1 MGKVKG
7 QRDNKGM
14 RPIREIAAAIGLL
27 EDDLEYYGR
36 YKAKVG
42 LKAINRL
49 KRRTDASLIL
59 VSAMTPTP
67 AGEGKTTVSIGL
79 AQALAKLGKSAMV
92 ALREPSLGPV
102 FGIKGGATGGGLSR
116 VLPADD
122 INLHFTNDFP
132 AVESAHNLLSALI
145 DNSIFHGNP
154 LNIDP
159 RKITWRRVMDINDR
173 SLRDIVIGLGG
184 STNGVPRE
192 TGFDIVPSSEIMAIL
207 CLSRSYAEL
216 KDKIRKTL
224 VGFTYDDRPVMTGD
238 LKVEGAVTAL
248 LKHALL
254 PNLVQTTEG
263 VPAIIHGGPFANI
276 AQGTNSIIGTDL
288 ALRLADYVVTE
299 AGFGFELGAEKYFD
313 IVAPY
318 GNLNPRIVVL
328 VATIRALKYHAGV
341 AREDLNGPNP
351 RLAVLGMAN
360 LRKHYENIDK
370 FNVPCIIALN
380 RFPSDTDEEIRA
392 VVEAAE
398 YEGMNIAPADIFRL
412 GGEGGL
418 ELAEKTANLIAQSSG
433 AFRTLYKWDQ
443 PVEDKIF
450 TIASEIYGAV
460 SIDYQPLAR
469 RNLDLIK
476 KFGFDKLPI
485 CIAKTQQ
492 SLSDNPALLGLPR
505 DFIVTVR
512 EIKIASGAGFLI
524 PITGDILR
532 MPGLSKTPAAY
543 HIDIDDDGNITGV
556 DSPPLPAIPA
566 TPGAARHG

>member
-1 MGKVKG
+1 MMKTK
-7 QRDNKGM
+7 QHSPEKNL
-14 RPIREIAAAIGLL
+14 RPIVEIASSIGLT
-27 EDDLEYYGR
+27 ENDLELYGR
-36 YKAKVG
+36 YKAKVR
-42 LKAINRL
+42 LEAI
-49 KRRTDASLIL
+49 RRFSRRKDSALIL

-79 AQALAKLGKSAMV
+79 AQALAKIGKSTIA

-116 VLPADD
+116 VHPVDD

-132 AVESAHNLLSALI
+132 AVESAHNLLSAI
-145 DNSIFHGNP
+145 VDNSIFHGNP

-159 RKITWRRVMDINDR
+159 RKITWRRVLDVNDR

-207 CLSRSYAEL
+207 CLSRSYEEL
-216 KDKIRKTL
+216 KDKIGKIL
-224 VGFTYDDRPVMTGD
+224 VSFTYDDQPVTASH

-248 LKHALL
+248 LKYALL

-276 AQGTNSIIGTDL
+276 AQGTSSIMGTDL

-299 AGFGFELGAEKYFD
+299 AGFGFDLGAEKFFD

-328 VATIRALKYHAGV
+328 VATVRALKYHAGISREELPEPN
-341 AREDLNGPNP
+341 ARA
-351 RLAVLGMAN
+351 AVLGMAN
-360 LRKHYENIDK
+360 LRKHYNNIDK
-370 FNVPCIIALN
+370 FNVPCIVALN
-380 RFPSDTDEEIRA
+380 RFPTDTDEEIKA
-392 VVEAAE
+392 VTEAAE
-398 YEGMNIAPADIFRL
+398 NEGMNIAPADIFRL

-418 ELAEKTANLIAQSSG
+418 ELAQKTIQLIADTPG
-433 AFRTLYKWDQ
+433 AFKPLYEWDL

-450 TIASEIYGAV
+450 KVASEIYGAV
-460 SIDYQPLAR
+460 SIDYQPQAK

-476 KFGFDKLPI
+476 KIGYDKLPV
-485 CIAKTQQ
+485 CVAKTQQ
-492 SLSDNPALLGLPR
+492 SLSDNPSLLGLPKN
-505 DFIVTVR
+505 FIVTVR
-512 EIKIASGAGFLI
+512 EIKVASGAGFLI
-524 PITGDILR
+524 PITGEILR
-532 MPGLSKTPAAY
+532 MPGLAKFPAAY
-543 HIDIDDDGNITGV
+543 NINIDNNGIITGIV
-556 DSPPLPAIPA
+556 
-566 TPGAARHG
+566 

>member
-1 MGKVKG
+1 MRKTK
-7 QRDNKGM
+7 QHNPEKNL
-14 RPIREIAAAIGLL
+14 RPIVDIASMLGLM
-27 EDDLEYYGR
+27 ENDLELYGR
-36 YKAKVG
+36 YKAKVK
-42 LKAINRL
+42 LEAI
-49 KRRTDASLIL
+49 RRFSRRNNSSLIL

-79 AQALAKLGKSAMV
+79 VQALAKIGKSTIA

-116 VLPADD
+116 VHPVDD

-132 AVESAHNLLSALI
+132 AVESAHNLLSAI
-145 DNSIFHGNP
+145 VDNSIFHGNP

-159 RKITWRRVMDINDR
+159 RKITWRRVIDMNDR

-207 CLSRSYAEL
+207 CLSRSYEEL
-216 KDKIRKTL
+216 KDKIRKIL
-224 VGFTYDDRPVMTGD
+224 VSFTYDDQPVIAGD

-248 LKHALL
+248 LKYALL

-299 AGFGFELGAEKYFD
+299 AGFGFDLGAEKYFD

-318 GNLNPRIVVL
+318 GNFNPRIVVL
-328 VATIRALKYHAGV
+328 VATVRALKYHAGI
-341 AREDLNGPNP
+341 AREELNDPNP
-351 RLAVLGMAN
+351 HAAVLGMAN

-370 FNVPCIIALN
+370 FNVPCIVALN
-380 RFPSDTDEEIRA
+380 RFPSDTDEEIKA

-398 YEGMNIAPADIFRL
+398 NEGMNIAPADIFRL

-418 ELAEKTANLIAQSSG
+418 ELAEKTVRLIAG
-433 AFRTLYKWDQ
+433 AKGTSKPLYDWKL

-450 TIASEIYGAV
+450 KVASEIYGAV
-460 SIDYQPLAR
+460 SIDYQPQAR
-469 RNLDLIK
+469 RNLDMIK
-476 KFGFDKLPI
+476 KFGYDRLPV

-492 SLSDNPALLGLPR
+492 SLSDNPSLLGLPSN
-505 DFIVTVR
+505 FIVTVR

-524 PITGDILR
+524 PITGEILR
-532 MPGLSKTPAAY
+532 MPGLSKVPAAY
-543 HIDIDDDGNITGV
+543 NINIDDSGNITGIV
-556 DSPPLPAIPA
+556 
-566 TPGAARHG
+566 

>member
-1 MGKVKG
+1 MRKTKEHSTGKNLRHIV
-7 QRDNKGM
+7 D
-14 RPIREIAAAIGLL
+14 IASMLGLT
-27 EDDLEYYGR
+27 EDDLELYGR
-36 YKAKVG
+36 YKAKM
-42 LKAINRL
+42 RL
-49 KRRTDASLIL
+49 EVTRRFARRKNSSLIL

-79 AQALAKLGKSAMV
+79 AQALAKIGKSTIA

-116 VLPADD
+116 VHPVDD

-132 AVESAHNLLSALI
+132 AVESAHNLLSAI
-145 DNSIFHGNP
+145 VDNSIFHGNP

-159 RKITWRRVMDINDR
+159 RKITWRRVIDMNDR

-207 CLSRSYAEL
+207 CLSRSYEEL
-216 KDKIRKTL
+216 KDKISRIL
-224 VGFTYDDRPVMTGD
+224 VSFTYDDRPVIAGD

-248 LKHALL
+248 LKYALL

-276 AQGTNSIIGTDL
+276 AQGTNSIISTDL

-299 AGFGFELGAEKYFD
+299 AGFGFDLGAEKYFD

-318 GNLNPRIVVL
+318 GSFNPRIVVL
-328 VATIRALKYHAGV
+328 VATVRALKYHAGI
-341 AREDLNGPNP
+341 AREELNDPNP
-351 RLAVLGMAN
+351 HAAVLGMAN

-370 FNVPCIIALN
+370 FNVPCIVALN
-380 RFPSDTDEEIRA
+380 RFPSDTDEEINA
-392 VVEAAE
+392 VVKAAE
-398 YEGMNIAPADIFRL
+398 NEGMNIAPADIFRL
-412 GGEGGL
+412 GGDGGL
-418 ELAEKTANLIAQSSG
+418 ELAEKTVQLVAKAEGTFKPLYEWNL
-433 AFRTLYKWDQ
+433 

-450 TIASEIYGAV
+450 KVASEIYGAV
-460 SIDYQPLAR
+460 SIDYQPQAR
-469 RNLDLIK
+469 RNLDMIK
-476 KFGFDKLPI
+476 KIGYDRLPV

-492 SLSDNPALLGLPR
+492 SLSDNPNLLGLPSN
-505 DFIVTVR
+505 FIVTVR

-524 PITGDILR
+524 PITGEILR
-532 MPGLSKTPAAY
+532 MPGLSRTPAAY
-543 HIDIDDDGNITGV
+543 NINIDDTGNIKGIV
-556 DSPPLPAIPA
+556 
-566 TPGAARHG
+566 

>member
-1 MGKVKG
+1 MGKVREQGAFKG
-7 QRDNKGM
+7 L
-14 RPIREIAAAIGLL
+14 RPIYEIAASIGLA

-36 YKAKVG
+36 HKAKVRIE
-42 LKAINRL
+42 AI
-49 KRRTDASLIL
+49 KRFERRANTALIL

-79 AQALAKLGKSAMV
+79 AQALTKLGKQTIV
-92 ALREPSLGPV
+92 TLREPSLGPV
-102 FGIKGGATGGGLSR
+102 FGIKGGATGGGLSC
-116 VLPADD
+116 VHPIDD

-132 AVESAHNLLSALI
+132 AVESAHNLLSALV

-159 RKITWRRVMDINDR
+159 RKITWRRVIDMNDR

-184 STNGVPRE
+184 SMNGVPRE

-216 KDKIRKTL
+216 KDKIRKTMI
-224 VGFTYDDRPVMTGD
+224 GFTYDDKPVITGD
-238 LKVEGAVTAL
+238 LKIEGAVTAL

-299 AGFGFELGAEKYFD
+299 AGFGFELGAEKFFD

-318 GNLNPRIVVL
+318 GNFNPRIVIL
-328 VATIRALKYHAGV
+328 VATVRALKYHAGV
-341 AREDLNGPNP
+341 PREELNISNP
-351 RLAVLGMAN
+351 RVAVLGMAN

-380 RFPSDTDEEIRA
+380 RFPSDTEEEIQA
-392 VVEAAE
+392 VIKAAE
-398 YEGMNIAPADIFRL
+398 NEGMNIAPADIFRL

-418 ELAEKTANLIAQSSG
+418 ELAEKTANIIAKSSST
-433 AFRTLYKWDQ
+433 FRSLYKWDQ

-450 TIASEIYGAV
+450 TVASKIYGAV
-460 SIDYQPLAR
+460 SIDYQPMAK

-505 DFIVTVR
+505 DFVVTVR

-524 PITGDILR
+524 PVTGEILR
-532 MPGLSKTPAAY
+532 MPGLSKVPAAN
-543 HIDIDDDGNITGV
+543 HIDIDDDGNITGI
-556 DSPPLPAIPA
+556 S
-566 TPGAARHG
+566 TPGNS

>member
-1 MGKVKG
+1 MDDKYRNGT
-7 QRDNKGM
+7 GM
-14 RPIREIAAAIGLL
+14 RPIRDIAASVGLA
-27 EDDLEYYGR
+27 EDELDYYGR
-36 YKAKVG
+36 YKAKVRIE
-42 LKAINRL
+42 AIHARP
-49 KRRTDASLIL
+49 RREKSSLIL

-79 AQALAKLGKSAMV
+79 AQALARLGKSAMA

-102 FGIKGGATGGGLSR
+102 FGVKGGATGGGLSR
-116 VLPADD
+116 VLPVDD

-132 AVESAHNLLSALI
+132 AVESSHNLLSALI

-207 CLSRSYAEL
+207 CLSRTYAEL
-216 KDKIRKTL
+216 KEKIRKTL
-224 VGFTYDDRPVMTGD
+224 VGFTYDDKPVVTGD

-263 VPAIIHGGPFANI
+263 VPALVHGGPFANI
-276 AQGTNSIIGTDL
+276 AQGTGSIIGMDL

-299 AGFGFELGAEKYFD
+299 AGFGFELGAEKFFD

-318 GNLNPRIVVL
+318 GNLSPRIVVL

-341 AREDLNGPNP
+341 AREDLNKPNA

-370 FNVPCIIALN
+370 FNVPCVIALN
-380 RFPSDTDEEIRA
+380 RFPSDADEEIRA

-398 YEGMNIAPADIFRL
+398 NEGMNIAPADIFRL
-412 GGEGGL
+412 GGEGGQ
-418 ELAEKTANLIAQSSG
+418 ELAEKAMTVMEKASG
-433 AFRTLYKWDQ
+433 AFRTLYRWDQ

-450 TIASEIYGAV
+450 TVASEIYGAV

-476 KFGFDKLPI
+476 RFGFDKLPI

-532 MPGLSKTPAAY
+532 MPGLAKTPAAY
-543 HIDIDDDGNITGV
+543 QIDIDDEGHIKGIN
-556 DSPPLPAIPA
+556 
-566 TPGAARHG
+566 

>member
-1 MGKVKG
+1 MARAKKQHAV
-7 QRDNKGM
+7 NGM
-14 RPIREIAAAIGLL
+14 RPIYEIAASVGLA
-27 EDDLEYYGR
+27 EDDLECYGR
-36 YKAKVG
+36 HKAKV
-42 LKAINRL
+42 KIEAI
-49 KRRTDASLIL
+49 KRFERRANTSLIL

-67 AGEGKTTVSIGL
+67 AGEGKTTISIGL
-79 AQALAKLGKSAMV
+79 AQALAKLGKQTIV
-92 ALREPSLGPV
+92 TLREPSLGPV
-102 FGIKGGATGGGLSR
+102 FGVKGGATGGGLSC

-132 AVESAHNLLSALI
+132 AVERAHNLLSALI
-145 DNSIFHGNP
+145 DNSVFHGNP

-159 RKITWRRVMDINDR
+159 RKITWRRVMDMNDR

-192 TGFDIVPSSEIMAIL
+192 SGFDIVPSSEIMAIL

-216 KDKIRKTL
+216 KEKIQKIL
-224 VGFTYDDRPVMTGD
+224 VGFTYDDKPVVTRD
-238 LKVEGAVTAL
+238 LKIEGAVTSL
-248 LKHALL
+248 LKYALL

-263 VPAIIHGGPFANI
+263 VPAIVHGGPFANI
-276 AQGTNSIIGTDL
+276 AQGTNSIMGTDL

-299 AGFGFELGAEKYFD
+299 AGFGFDLGAEKYFD

-318 GNLNPRIVVL
+318 GNFNPRIVVL
-328 VATIRALKYHAGV
+328 VATIRALKYHAGMPT
-341 AREDLNGPNP
+341 ESLSEPNP
-351 RLAVLGMAN
+351 RVAVLGMAN

-380 RFPSDTDEEIRA
+380 RFPSDTDAEIQA
-392 VVEAAE
+392 VVKAAE
-398 YEGMNIAPADIFRL
+398 DEGMNIAPVDVFRL

-418 ELAEKTANLIAQSSG
+418 ELAEKAMNIIAKASG
-433 AFRTLYKWDQ
+433 TFRSLYRWDQ

-450 TIASEIYGAV
+450 TVASKIYGAV
-460 SIDYQPLAR
+460 SIDYQPLAK

-492 SLSDNPALLGLPR
+492 SLSDNPSLLGLPS

-532 MPGLSKTPAAY
+532 MPGLSKAPAAY
-543 HIDIDDDGNITGV
+543 HIDIDDDGNISGIT
-556 DSPPLPAIPA
+556 SPGDA
-566 TPGAARHG
+566 

>member
-1 MGKVKG
+1 MKKNIKQIPGIKL
-7 QRDNKGM
+7 Q
-14 RPIREIAAAIGLL
+14 PIIEIASSIGLMD
-27 EDDLEYYGR
+27 EDLELFGR
-36 YKAKVG
+36 YKAKVR
-42 LKAINRL
+42 LEAIE
-49 KRRTDASLIL
+49 KYERRKHSALIL

-79 AQALAKLGKSAMV
+79 AQALAKIGKRTMA

-102 FGIKGGATGGGLSR
+102 FGLKGGATGGGLSR
-116 VLPADD
+116 VHPVDD

-132 AVESAHNLLSALI
+132 AVESAHNLLSAI
-145 DNSIFHGNP
+145 VDNSIFHGNP

-159 RKITWRRVMDINDR
+159 RKITWRRVLDMNDR
-173 SLRDIVIGLGG
+173 SLRDMVIGLGG

-224 VGFTYDDRPVMTGD
+224 VGFTYNDQPVIAGD

-248 LKHALL
+248 LKYALL

-299 AGFGFELGAEKYFD
+299 AGFGFDLGAEKYFD

-318 GNLNPRIVVL
+318 GNLDPKIVVL
-328 VATIRALKYHAGV
+328 VATVRALKYHAGI
-341 AREDLNGPNP
+341 AREELSEPNP
-351 RLAVLGMAN
+351 RAAVLGMAN

-370 FNVPCIIALN
+370 FHVPCIIALN
-380 RFPSDTDEEIRA
+380 RFPSDSDEEIRA

-398 YEGMNIAPADIFRL
+398 NEGMNIAPAEIFTK
-412 GGEGGL
+412 GGEGGT
-418 ELAEKTANLIAQSSG
+418 ELAQKTVEIISKSKGKYQPLYDWNL
-433 AFRTLYKWDQ
+433 

-450 TIASEIYGAV
+450 KVASEIYGAV
-460 SIDYQPLAR
+460 SIDYQPQAR
-469 RNLDLIK
+469 RNLDMIK
-476 KFGFDKLPI
+476 KIGYDKLPV

-492 SLSDNPALLGLPR
+492 SLSDNPTLLGLPR

-524 PITGDILR
+524 PITGEILR
-532 MPGLSKTPAAY
+532 MPGLSKVPAAY
-543 HIDIDDDGNITGV
+543 NIDIDNSGNISGIT
-556 DSPPLPAIPA
+556 
-566 TPGAARHG
+566 

>member
-1 MGKVKG
+1 MNGI
-7 QRDNKGM
+7 
-14 RPIREIAAAIGLL
+14 RPISEIAASIGLA

-36 YKAKVG
+36 YKAKIRID
-42 LKAINRL
+42 AIRSSE
-49 KRRTDASLIL
+49 RRENASLIL

-79 AQALAKLGKSAMV
+79 SQALARLGKQTIV
-92 ALREPSLGPV
+92 TLREPSLGPV
-102 FGIKGGATGGGLSR
+102 FGIKGGATGGGLSS
-116 VLPADD
+116 VLPVSD

-132 AVESAHNLLSALI
+132 AVESAHNLLSALV
-145 DNSIFHGNP
+145 DNTIFHSNP

-159 RKITWRRVMDINDR
+159 RKITWRRVMDMNDR

-184 STNGVPRE
+184 STNGIPRE

-216 KDKIRKTL
+216 KDKIRNIL
-224 VGFTYDDRPVMTGD
+224 VGFTYDDKPVITGD

-248 LKHALL
+248 LKYALL

-288 ALRLADYVVTE
+288 ALRRADYVVTE

-328 VATIRALKYHAGV
+328 VATVRALKYHAGV
-341 AREDLNGPNP
+341 ARENLNEPNP
-351 RLAVLGMAN
+351 RAAILGMAN

-370 FNVPCIIALN
+370 FNVPCIVALN
-380 RFPSDTDEEIRA
+380 RFPSDTDEEIKTVIR
-392 VVEAAE
+392 VAE
-398 YEGMNIAPADIFRL
+398 NEGMNIASVDIFRL

-418 ELAEKTANLIAQSSG
+418 ELAEKTVNIIAKASG
-433 AFRTLYKWDQ
+433 TYRSLYTWDQ

-450 TIASEIYGAV
+450 TIASKIYGAV
-460 SIDYQPLAR
+460 SIDYQPLAK

-492 SLSDNPALLGLPR
+492 SL
-505 DFIVTVR
+505 T
-512 EIKIASGAGFLI
+512 
-524 PITGDILR
+524 
-532 MPGLSKTPAAY
+532 TPPSW
-543 HIDIDDDGNITGV
+543 DCLET
-556 DSPPLPAIPA
+556 SL
-566 TPGAARHG
+566 

>member
-1 MGKVKG
+1 MGKVKE
-7 QRDNKGM
+7 QRAVKGI
-14 RPIREIAAAIGLL
+14 RPISEIAASIGLA
-27 EDDLEYYGR
+27 EDDLECYGR
-36 YKAKVG
+36 YKAKVRIE
-42 LKAINRL
+42 AI
-49 KRRTDASLIL
+49 KRFERRANASLIL

-79 AQALAKLGKSAMV
+79 AQSLARLGKPTIV

-102 FGIKGGATGGGLSR
+102 FGIKGGATGGGLSC
-116 VLPADD
+116 VLPMDE

-145 DNSIFHGNP
+145 DNTIFHGNP

-159 RKITWRRVMDINDR
+159 RKITWRRVMDMNDR

-184 STNGVPRE
+184 SSNGVPRE

-216 KDKIRKTL
+216 KDKIRNIL
-224 VGFTYDDRPVMTGD
+224 VGFTYDDKPVITGD

-328 VATIRALKYHAGV
+328 VATVRALKYHAGV
-341 AREDLNGPNP
+341 SSEDLNEPNP

-380 RFPSDTDEEIRA
+380 RFPSDTDEEIQA
-392 VVEAAE
+392 VISAAE
-398 YEGMNIAPADIFRL
+398 DEGMNIAPADIFRL
-412 GGEGGL
+412 GGEGGM
-418 ELAEKTANLIAQSSG
+418 ELAEKVVNLIAKSSST
-433 AFRTLYKWDQ
+433 FRSLYKWDQ

-450 TIASEIYGAV
+450 TVASKIYGAV
-460 SIDYQPLAR
+460 SIDYQPLAK
-469 RNLDLIK
+469 RNLDIIK

-505 DFIVTVR
+505 DFVVTVR

-524 PITGDILR
+524 PITGEILR
-532 MPGLSKTPAAY
+532 MPGLSKVPAAY
-543 HIDIDDDGNITGV
+543 HIDIDDDGNITGI
-556 DSPPLPAIPA
+556 SN
-566 TPGAARHG
+566 PGNA

>member
-1 MGKVKG
+1 MRKTKENSSGKNLRYIV
-7 QRDNKGM
+7 D
-14 RPIREIAAAIGLL
+14 IASMLGLT
-27 EDDLEYYGR
+27 EDDLELYGR
-36 YKAKVG
+36 YKAK
-42 LKAINRL
+42 IRL
-49 KRRTDASLIL
+49 EVTRRFSRRNNSSLIL

-79 AQALAKLGKSAMV
+79 AQALAKIGKSTIA

-116 VLPADD
+116 VHPVDD

-132 AVESAHNLLSALI
+132 AVESAHNLLSAI
-145 DNSIFHGNP
+145 VDNSIFHGNP

-159 RKITWRRVMDINDR
+159 RKITWRRVIDMNDR

-207 CLSRSYAEL
+207 CLSRSYEEL
-216 KDKIRKTL
+216 KDKISRIL
-224 VGFTYDDRPVMTGD
+224 VSFTYDDRPVIAGD

-248 LKHALL
+248 LKYALL

-276 AQGTNSIIGTDL
+276 AQGTNSIISTDL

-299 AGFGFELGAEKYFD
+299 AGFGFDLGAEKYFD

-318 GNLNPRIVVL
+318 GNFNPRIVVL
-328 VATIRALKYHAGV
+328 VATVRALKYHAGI
-341 AREDLNGPNP
+341 AREELNDPNP
-351 RLAVLGMAN
+351 HAAVLGMAN

-370 FNVPCIIALN
+370 FNVPCIVALN
-380 RFPSDTDEEIRA
+380 RFPSDTDEEIQA
-392 VVEAAE
+392 VVKAAE
-398 YEGMNIAPADIFRL
+398 NEGMSIAPADIFRL
-412 GGEGGL
+412 GGDGGL
-418 ELAEKTANLIAQSSG
+418 ELAEKTVRLIAEAEG
-433 AFRTLYKWDQ
+433 TFKPLYDWNL

-450 TIASEIYGAV
+450 KVASEIYGAV
-460 SIDYQPLAR
+460 SIDYQPQAR
-469 RNLDLIK
+469 RNLDMIK
-476 KFGFDKLPI
+476 KIGYDKLPV

-492 SLSDNPALLGLPR
+492 SLSDNPNLLGLPSN
-505 DFIVTVR
+505 FIVTVR

-524 PITGDILR
+524 PITGEILR
-532 MPGLSKTPAAY
+532 MPGLSKAPAAY
-543 HIDIDDDGNITGV
+543 NINIDDTGNIKGIV
-556 DSPPLPAIPA
+556 
-566 TPGAARHG
+566 

>member
-1 MGKVKG
+1 MMKTK
-7 QRDNKGM
+7 QHSPEKNL
-14 RPIREIAAAIGLL
+14 RPIVEIASSIGLA
-27 EDDLEYYGR
+27 ENDLELYGR
-36 YKAKVG
+36 YKAKVR
-42 LKAINRL
+42 LEAI
-49 KRRTDASLIL
+49 RRFSRRKDSALIL

-79 AQALAKLGKSAMV
+79 AQALAKIGKSTIA

-116 VLPADD
+116 VHPVDD

-132 AVESAHNLLSALI
+132 AVESAHNLLSAI
-145 DNSIFHGNP
+145 VDNSVFHGNP

-159 RKITWRRVMDINDR
+159 RKITWRRVLDVNDR

-207 CLSRSYAEL
+207 CLSRSYEEL
-216 KDKIRKTL
+216 KDKIGKIL
-224 VGFTYDDRPVMTGD
+224 VSFTYDDQPVTASH

-248 LKHALL
+248 LKYALL

-276 AQGTNSIIGTDL
+276 AQGTSSIMGTDL

-299 AGFGFELGAEKYFD
+299 AGFGFDLGAEKFFD

-328 VATIRALKYHAGV
+328 VATIRALKYHAGISREELHEPN
-341 AREDLNGPNP
+341 ARA
-351 RLAVLGMAN
+351 AVLGMAN
-360 LRKHYENIDK
+360 LRKHYNNIDK
-370 FNVPCIIALN
+370 FNVPCIVALN
-380 RFPSDTDEEIRA
+380 RFPTDTDEEIKA
-392 VVEAAE
+392 VTEAAE
-398 YEGMNIAPADIFRL
+398 NEGMNIAPADIFRL

-418 ELAEKTANLIAQSSG
+418 ELAQKTVQLIADTPG
-433 AFRTLYKWDQ
+433 AFKPLYEWDL

-450 TIASEIYGAV
+450 KVASEIYGAV
-460 SIDYQPLAR
+460 SIDYQPQAK

-476 KFGFDKLPI
+476 KIGYDKLPV
-485 CIAKTQQ
+485 CVAKTQQ
-492 SLSDNPALLGLPR
+492 SLSDNPSLLGLPKN
-505 DFIVTVR
+505 FIVTVR
-512 EIKIASGAGFLI
+512 EIKVASGAGFLI
-524 PITGDILR
+524 PITGEILR
-532 MPGLSKTPAAY
+532 MPGLAKFPAAY
-543 HIDIDDDGNITGV
+543 NINIDNNGIITGIV
-556 DSPPLPAIPA
+556 
-566 TPGAARHG
+566 

>member
-1 MGKVKG
+1 MK
-7 QRDNKGM
+7 
-14 RPIREIAAAIGLL
+14 PIYEIAASIGLA
-27 EDDLEYYGR
+27 EDDMECYGR
-36 YKAKVG
+36 YKAKVRIE
-42 LKAINRL
+42 AI
-49 KRRTDASLIL
+49 KRFERRANASLIL

-79 AQALAKLGKSAMV
+79 AQALAKLGKQTIV
-92 ALREPSLGPV
+92 TLREPSLGPV
-102 FGIKGGATGGGLSR
+102 FGIKGGATGGGLSS

-132 AVESAHNLLSALI
+132 AVESAHNLLSALV
-145 DNSIFHGNP
+145 DNSVFHGNP

-159 RKITWRRVMDINDR
+159 RKITWRRVMDMNDR

-192 TGFDIVPSSEIMAIL
+192 SGFDIVPSSEIMAIL

-216 KDKIRKTL
+216 KEKIRKIL
-224 VGFTYDDRPVMTGD
+224 VGFTYDDKPVITRD
-238 LKVEGAVTAL
+238 LKIEGAVTSL

-263 VPAIIHGGPFANI
+263 VPAIVHGGPFANI

-299 AGFGFELGAEKYFD
+299 AGFGFDLGAEKYFD

-318 GNLNPRIVVL
+318 GNFNPRIVVL
-328 VATIRALKYHAGV
+328 VATVRALKYHAGMPT
-341 AREDLNGPNP
+341 ESLNEPNP
-351 RLAVLGMAN
+351 RVAVLGMAN

-380 RFPSDTDEEIRA
+380 RFPSDTDAEIQA
-392 VVEAAE
+392 VVRAAE
-398 YEGMNIAPADIFRL
+398 NEGMNIAPVDIFRL

-418 ELAEKTANLIAQSSG
+418 ELAEKTTNIIAGASG
-433 AFRTLYKWDQ
+433 TFRSLYRWDQ

-450 TIASEIYGAV
+450 TVASKIYGAV
-460 SIDYQPLAR
+460 SIDYQPLAK

-492 SLSDNPALLGLPR
+492 SLSDNPSLLGLPS

-543 HIDIDDDGNITGV
+543 HIDIDDDGNITG
-556 DSPPLPAIPA
+556 IT
-566 TPGAARHG
+566 TPGDA

>member
-1 MGKVKG
+1 MRKTK
-7 QRDNKGM
+7 QSHPEKKL
-14 RPIREIAAAIGLL
+14 RPILDIASMLGLT
-27 EDDLEYYGR
+27 EDDLELYGR
-36 YKAKVG
+36 YKAKIG
-42 LKAINRL
+42 LDLI
-49 KRRTDASLIL
+49 RRFPRRNHSSLIL

-79 AQALAKLGKSAMV
+79 AQALAKIGKSTIA

-116 VLPADD
+116 VHPVDD

-132 AVESAHNLLSALI
+132 AVESAHNLLSAIL

-154 LNIDP
+154 LNIDA
-159 RKITWRRVMDINDR
+159 RKITWRRVIDMNDR

-207 CLSRSYAEL
+207 CLSRSYEEL
-216 KDKIRKTL
+216 KDKIRRIL
-224 VGFTYDDRPVMTGD
+224 VSFTYDDQPVIAGD
-238 LKVEGAVTAL
+238 LKVEGAVTSL
-248 LKHALL
+248 LKYALL

-276 AQGTNSIIGTDL
+276 AQGTNSIISTDM

-299 AGFGFELGAEKYFD
+299 AGFGFDLGAEKYFD

-318 GNLNPRIVVL
+318 GNFNPRIVVL
-328 VATIRALKYHAGV
+328 VATVRALKYHAGI
-341 AREDLNGPNP
+341 ELSDLNVSNP
-351 RLAVLGMAN
+351 HAALMGMAN

-380 RFPSDTDEEIRA
+380 RFASDTDEEIKA

-398 YEGMNIAPADIFRL
+398 NEGMNIAPVDIFRR
-412 GGEGGL
+412 GGDGGL
-418 ELAEKTANLIAQSSG
+418 ELAEKTVRLIAG
-433 AFRTLYKWDQ
+433 AKGTSKPLYDWKL

-450 TIASEIYGAV
+450 KVASEIYGAV
-460 SIDYQPLAR
+460 SIDYQPQAR
-469 RNLDLIK
+469 RNLDMIK
-476 KFGFDKLPI
+476 RIGYDKLPV

-492 SLSDNPALLGLPR
+492 SLSDNPSLLGLPSN
-505 DFIVTVR
+505 FIVTVR

-524 PITGDILR
+524 PITGEILR
-532 MPGLSKTPAAY
+532 MPGLSKVPAAY
-543 HIDIDDDGNITGV
+543 NINIDANGDIKGIV
-556 DSPPLPAIPA
+556 
-566 TPGAARHG
+566 

>member
-1 MGKVKG
+1 MGKVKE
-7 QRDNKGM
+7 QRAVKGI
-14 RPIREIAAAIGLL
+14 RPISEIAASIGLA
-27 EDDLEYYGR
+27 EDDLECYGR
-36 YKAKVG
+36 YKAKVRIE
-42 LKAINRL
+42 AI
-49 KRRTDASLIL
+49 KRFERRANASLIL

-79 AQALAKLGKSAMV
+79 AQSLARLGKPTIV

-102 FGIKGGATGGGLSR
+102 FGIKGGATGGGLSC
-116 VLPADD
+116 VLPMDE

-132 AVESAHNLLSALI
+132 AVESANNLLSALI
-145 DNSIFHGNP
+145 DNTIFHGNP

-159 RKITWRRVMDINDR
+159 RKITWRRVMDMNDR

-184 STNGVPRE
+184 SSNGVPRE

-216 KDKIRKTL
+216 KDKIRNIL
-224 VGFTYDDRPVMTGD
+224 VGFTYDDKPVITGD

-276 AQGTNSIIGTDL
+276 AKGTNSIIGTDL
-288 ALRLADYVVTE
+288 ALRLTDYVVTE

-318 GNLNPRIVVL
+318 GKLNPRIVVL
-328 VATIRALKYHAGV
+328 VATVRALKYHAGV
-341 AREDLNGPNP
+341 SSEDLNEPNP

-380 RFPSDTDEEIRA
+380 RFPSDTNEEIQA
-392 VVEAAE
+392 VISAAE
-398 YEGMNIAPADIFRL
+398 DEGMNIAPADIFRL
-412 GGEGGL
+412 GGEGGM
-418 ELAEKTANLIAQSSG
+418 ELAEKVVNLIAKSSST
-433 AFRTLYKWDQ
+433 FRSLYKWDQ

-450 TIASEIYGAV
+450 TVASKIYGAV
-460 SIDYQPLAR
+460 SIDYQPLAK
-469 RNLDLIK
+469 RNLDIIK

-505 DFIVTVR
+505 DFVVTVR

-524 PITGDILR
+524 PITGEILR
-532 MPGLSKTPAAY
+532 MPGLSKVPAAY
-543 HIDIDDDGNITGV
+543 HIDIDDDGNITG
-556 DSPPLPAIPA
+556 IYN
-566 TPGAARHG
+566 PGNS

>member
-1 MGKVKG
+1 M
-7 QRDNKGM
+7 
-14 RPIREIAAAIGLL
+14 
-27 EDDLEYYGR
+27 
-36 YKAKVG
+36 
-42 LKAINRL
+42 
-49 KRRTDASLIL
+49 
-59 VSAMTPTP
+59 
-67 AGEGKTTVSIGL
+67 
-79 AQALAKLGKSAMV
+79 
-92 ALREPSLGPV
+92 GPV
-102 FGIKGGATGGGLSR
+102 FGVKGGATGGGLSR
-116 VLPADD
+116 VLPVDD
-122 INLHFTNDFP
+122 INLHFTNDFA
-132 AVESAHNLLSALI
+132 AVENSHNLLSALI

-159 RKITWRRVMDINDR
+159 RKVAWRRVLDLNDR

-216 KDKIRKTL
+216 KDKIRRTL
-224 VGFTYDDRPVMTGD
+224 VGFTYDDRPVITGD

-248 LKHALL
+248 LKYALL

-263 VPAIIHGGPFANI
+263 VPAVIHGGPFANI
-276 AQGTNSIIGTDL
+276 AQGTSSIIGAEL

-299 AGFGFELGAEKYFD
+299 AGFGFELGAEKFFD

-328 VATIRALKYHAGV
+328 VATVRALKYHAGV
-341 AREDLNGPNP
+341 AREALDAPHP

-370 FNVPCIIALN
+370 FNVPCIVALN
-380 RFPSDTDEEIRA
+380 RFPSDTDEEVRA
-392 VVEAAE
+392 VIEAAE
-398 YEGMNIAPADIFRL
+398 EEGMNIAPADIFRL

-418 ELAEKTANLIAQSSG
+418 ELAEKTANLIAKASG
-433 AFRTLYKWDQ
+433 HFRTLYKWDQ

-460 SIDYQPLAR
+460 SIDYQPQAR

-476 KFGFDKLPI
+476 RFGFDKLPV

-492 SLSDNPALLGLPR
+492 SLSDNPALLGLPS

-532 MPGLSKTPAAY
+532 MPGLSKRPAAY
-543 HIDIDDDGNITGV
+543 QIDIDDAGHITGI
-556 DSPPLPAIPA
+556 DPA
-566 TPGAARHG
+566 

>member
-1 MGKVKG
+1 MGKVKE
-7 QRDNKGM
+7 QRAVKCM
-14 RPIREIAAAIGLL
+14 RPIYEIAASIGLA
-27 EDDLEYYGR
+27 EDDLECYGR
-36 YKAKVG
+36 YKAKVRIE
-42 LKAINRL
+42 AI
-49 KRRTDASLIL
+49 KRFERRANASLIL

-79 AQALAKLGKSAMV
+79 AQALAKLGKQTIV
-92 ALREPSLGPV
+92 TLREPSLGPV
-102 FGIKGGATGGGLSR
+102 FGIKGGATGGGLSS

-132 AVESAHNLLSALI
+132 AVESAHNLLSALV
-145 DNSIFHGNP
+145 DNSVFHGNP

-159 RKITWRRVMDINDR
+159 RKITWRRVMDMNDR

-192 TGFDIVPSSEIMAIL
+192 SGFDIVPSSEIMAIL

-216 KDKIRKTL
+216 KEKIRKIL
-224 VGFTYDDRPVMTGD
+224 VGFTYDDKPVITRD
-238 LKVEGAVTAL
+238 LKIEGAVTSL

-263 VPAIIHGGPFANI
+263 VPAIVHGGPFANI

-299 AGFGFELGAEKYFD
+299 AGFGFDLGAEKYFD

-318 GNLNPRIVVL
+318 GNFNPRIVVL
-328 VATIRALKYHAGV
+328 VATVRALKYHAGMP
-341 AREDLNGPNP
+341 AESLNEPNP
-351 RLAVLGMAN
+351 RVAVLGMAN

-380 RFPSDTDEEIRA
+380 RFPSDTDAEIQA
-392 VVEAAE
+392 VVRAAE
-398 YEGMNIAPADIFRL
+398 NEGMNIAPVDIFRL

-418 ELAEKTANLIAQSSG
+418 ELAEKTANIIAGASG
-433 AFRTLYKWDQ
+433 TFRSLYRWDQ

-450 TIASEIYGAV
+450 TVASKIYGAV
-460 SIDYQPLAR
+460 SIDYQPLAK

-492 SLSDNPALLGLPR
+492 SLSDNPSLLGLPS

-543 HIDIDDDGNITGV
+543 HIDIDDDGNITG
-556 DSPPLPAIPA
+556 IT
-566 TPGAARHG
+566 TPGDA

>member
-1 MGKVKG
+1 
-7 QRDNKGM
+7 M
-14 RPIREIAAAIGLL
+14 RKTKQHNPEKNLRSIVDIASMLGLM
-27 EDDLEYYGR
+27 ENDLELYGR
-36 YKAKVG
+36 YKAKVK
-42 LKAINRL
+42 LEAIRRFS
-49 KRRTDASLIL
+49 RRTNSSLIL

-79 AQALAKLGKSAMV
+79 AQALAKIGKSTIA

-116 VLPADD
+116 VHPVDD

-132 AVESAHNLLSALI
+132 AVESAHNLLSAI
-145 DNSIFHGNP
+145 VDNSIFHGNP

-159 RKITWRRVMDINDR
+159 RKITWRRVIDMNDR

-207 CLSRSYAEL
+207 CLSRSYEEL
-216 KDKIRKTL
+216 KDKIRKIL
-224 VGFTYDDRPVMTGD
+224 VSFTYDDQPVIAGD

-248 LKHALL
+248 LKYALL

-299 AGFGFELGAEKYFD
+299 AGFGFDLGAEKYFD

-318 GNLNPRIVVL
+318 GNFNPRIVVL
-328 VATIRALKYHAGV
+328 VATVRALKYHAGI
-341 AREDLNGPNP
+341 AREKLNDPNP
-351 RLAVLGMAN
+351 HAAVLGMAN

-370 FNVPCIIALN
+370 FNVPCIVALN
-380 RFPSDTDEEIRA
+380 RFPSDTDEEIKA

-398 YEGMNIAPADIFRL
+398 NEGMNIAPADIFRL

-418 ELAEKTANLIAQSSG
+418 ELAEKTVRLIAEAKGTSKP
-433 AFRTLYKWDQ
+433 LYDWKL

-450 TIASEIYGAV
+450 KVASEIYGAV
-460 SIDYQPLAR
+460 SIDYQPQAR
-469 RNLDLIK
+469 RNLDMIK
-476 KFGFDKLPI
+476 KFGYDRLPV

-492 SLSDNPALLGLPR
+492 SLSDNPNLLGLPSN
-505 DFIVTVR
+505 FIVTVR

-524 PITGDILR
+524 PITGEILR
-532 MPGLSKTPAAY
+532 MPGLSKVPAAY
-543 HIDIDDDGNITGV
+543 NINIDDSGNITGIV
-556 DSPPLPAIPA
+556 
-566 TPGAARHG
+566 

>member
-1 MGKVKG
+1 
-7 QRDNKGM
+7 M
-14 RPIREIAAAIGLL
+14 RKTKQHNPEKNLRSIVDIASMLGLM
-27 EDDLEYYGR
+27 ENDLELYGR
-36 YKAKVG
+36 YKAKVR
-42 LKAINRL
+42 LEAI
-49 KRRTDASLIL
+49 RRFSRRNKSSLIL

-79 AQALAKLGKSAMV
+79 AQALAKIGKSTIA

-116 VLPADD
+116 VHPVDD

-132 AVESAHNLLSALI
+132 AVESAHNLLSAI
-145 DNSIFHGNP
+145 VDNSIFHGNP

-159 RKITWRRVMDINDR
+159 RKITWRRVIDMNDR

-207 CLSRSYAEL
+207 CLSRSYEEL
-216 KDKIRKTL
+216 KDKIRKIL
-224 VGFTYDDRPVMTGD
+224 VSFTYDDQPVIAGD

-248 LKHALL
+248 LKYALL

-299 AGFGFELGAEKYFD
+299 AGFGFDLGAEKYFD

-318 GNLNPRIVVL
+318 GNFNPRIVVL
-328 VATIRALKYHAGV
+328 VATVRALKYHAGI
-341 AREDLNGPNP
+341 AREELNDPNP
-351 RLAVLGMAN
+351 HAAVLGMAN

-370 FNVPCIIALN
+370 FNVPCIVALN
-380 RFPSDTDEEIRA
+380 RFPSDTDEEIKA

-398 YEGMNIAPADIFRL
+398 NEGMNIAPADIFRL

-418 ELAEKTANLIAQSSG
+418 ELAEKTVRLIAEAKGTSKP
-433 AFRTLYKWDQ
+433 LYDWKL

-450 TIASEIYGAV
+450 KVASEIYGAV
-460 SIDYQPLAR
+460 SIDYQPQAR
-469 RNLDLIK
+469 RNLDMIK
-476 KFGFDKLPI
+476 KFGYDRLPV

-492 SLSDNPALLGLPR
+492 SLSDNPNLLGLPSN
-505 DFIVTVR
+505 FIVTVR

-524 PITGDILR
+524 PITGEILR
-532 MPGLSKTPAAY
+532 MPGLSKVPAAY
-543 HIDIDDDGNITGV
+543 NINIDDSGNITGIV
-556 DSPPLPAIPA
+556 
-566 TPGAARHG
+566 